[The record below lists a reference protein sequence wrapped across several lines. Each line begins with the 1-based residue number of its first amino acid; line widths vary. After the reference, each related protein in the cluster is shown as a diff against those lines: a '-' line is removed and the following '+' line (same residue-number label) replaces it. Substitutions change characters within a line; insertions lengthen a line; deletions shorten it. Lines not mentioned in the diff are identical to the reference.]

1 MRDII
6 KELNK
11 HSLSVATG
19 VSYSRLRK
27 FAVGQVKDLSD
38 EEKESIYKYLL
49 QLAEKAKPKKNNK
62 ED

>member
-19 VSYSRLRK
+19 ISYNRLRK
-27 FAVGQVKDLSD
+27 YAVGQVKDLSD
-38 EEKESIYKYLL
+38 EEKLSIYKYLI
-49 QLAEKAKPKKNNK
+49 QLAEKVKPKSI
-62 ED
+62 